1 MAMCGAWQPGGH
13 PEAMLW
19 KIPGFASPP
28 LDGFA
33 VFADRTPT
41 THLAVVNCA
50 QRRRAARG
58 IQ

>member
-1 MAMCGAWQPGGH
+1 MCGAWQPGGH

-41 THLAVVNCA
+41 THLAVVYCA